1 MICEQGHGCAP
12 IPVTPAM
19 ARAIQ
24 NTDPRCPK
32 MDLPADQQAALQ
44 QLIAFRAAAQPTAE

>member
-1 MICEQGHGCAP
+1 
-12 IPVTPAM
+12 M

-32 MDLPADQQAALQ
+32 IELPADQQAALR
-44 QLIAFRAAAQPTAE
+44 QLMAFRGAAQPQAQ